1 MALPMPTDL
10 LILIA
15 ALIVSW
21 LVFTAL
27 IKIVKTTVST
37 AIALAAI
44 VLVLQLAFGINPQ
57 DLWQQI
63 TQLPQILW
71 HVVTGN

>member
-1 MALPMPTDL
+1 MPVEL
-10 LILIA
+10 IILIA
-15 ALIVSW
+15 AIVVSW

-27 IKIVKTTVST
+27 IKIVKTTATTAV
-37 AIALAAI
+37 AIAAIILA
-44 VLVLQLAFGINPQ
+44 LQLVFGIGYQ

-71 HVVTGN
+71 NLVTGG

>member
-1 MALPMPTDL
+1 MPVEL
-10 LILIA
+10 IILIA
-15 ALIVSW
+15 ALILSW

-27 IKIVKTTVST
+27 IKVVKTTVST
-37 AIALAAI
+37 ALAIAAI
-44 VLVLQLAFGINPQ
+44 VLVLQLVFGINPQ

-71 HVVTGN
+71 HLITGD

>member
-1 MALPMPTDL
+1 MPIEL
-10 LILIA
+10 IILIA

-27 IKIVKTTVST
+27 VKVVKTTVST
-37 AIALAAI
+37 AITIAAI
-44 VLVLQLAFGINPQ
+44 VLILQLVFGVAPQ
-57 DLWQQI
+57 ELWQQI

-71 HVVTGN
+71 NLVTGK

>member
-1 MALPMPTDL
+1 MPIEL
-10 LILIA
+10 IILIA

-27 IKIVKTTVST
+27 VKVVKTTVST
-37 AIALAAI
+37 AITIAAI
-44 VLVLQLAFGINPQ
+44 VLILQLIFGVAPQ
-57 DLWQQI
+57 ELWQQI

-71 HVVTGN
+71 NLVRGK